1 MGSEIFK
8 PDANFKAGGVVG
20 GYSSADAAEATSP
33 TKIALRIN
41 PTTLRL
47 LVDVNGATTVTDGE
61 AVDAADTGTLFL
73 GTDGSNYQIVKTDSD
88 GNLQVDIVS
97 GGGAG
102 TQYTEGDTDASITGT
117 ALMLEGAANTL
128 VAAPGTAA
136 DGLLV
141 NLGTNN
147 DVVVTNAGTFA
158 VQVDGAAL
166 TSLQLLDNA
175 ISGAGFNITQFGGA
189 AVPIGAGVEATALRV
204 TLATDST
211 GVISIDDNGGIITVD
226 GTVTANLSATDNAV
240 LDAIAA
246 SVAAIDTDTTTIIG
260 HVDGIEGL
268 LTTIDADTSGI
279 ITAVQL
285 IDDTIFVAGT
295 DTYTEATSK
304 GQLMLAVRRD
314 ADTTLA
320 NTTNE
325 FVPFQVDANGY
336 LKVEIF
342 DGGGS
347 HTVDNGGTFVV
358 QENGA
363 ALTALQLIDN
373 AISGAGF
380 NITQFGGT
388 NVVTA
393 GVSGMLAVG
402 GNIAHDTADTS
413 NPLKIG
419 GRAQEPTAALEE
431 VSADND
437 RVDAAF
443 DRQGRLAVW
452 NGYPVQSAVINTST
466 SGDNTIVSALGAG
479 LRIAVIGCVI
489 ISDGTTDVRWEDGA
503 SGTAKTGQMPL
514 QAREGFVMP
523 IGNQPWF
530 VGAANTLLNLELT
543 AAVNVHGIVSYI
555 TMTD

>member
-61 AVDAADTGTLFL
+61 AVDAADTGTLFF

-489 ISDGTTDVRWEDGA
+489 ISDGTTDTRWEDGA

-523 IGNQPWF
+523 IGLQPWF

-543 AAVNVHGIVSYI
+543 AAVNVHGIVSYVS
-555 TMTD
+555 MTD